1 MVGCMVCTSL
11 SIAPA
16 MLLTPQAKWVDL
28 DGPLLL
34 QADRDGGVRYEGS
47 VVRAAASGLWG

>member
-1 MVGCMVCTSL
+1 MVCTSL

-16 MLLTPQAKWVDL
+16 RLLASNADWVDL

-34 QADRDGGVRYEGS
+34 ARDRDNGLPYR
-47 VVRAAASGLWG
+47 SGRIGMPARELWG